1 MSDIRHLENR
11 QIASG
16 HISTKSHLILM
27 KFGATAHLVGLLDDS
42 HAIKF
47 EHF

>member
-27 KFGATAHLVGLLDDS
+27 KFGATAHLVLDDS